1 MDDLNRSKE
10 DLIAELRQLR
20 QQNKEFILGRDALW
34 EVIPSALVIIRG
46 SDKKFIYLNQHAKNL
61 YGTDYSGDDLNTH
74 MKKVNPLR
82 LDGTPLPLKETAIYQ
97 SLTYGK
103 TVIGM
108 EMVIQNINEER
119 KTVLVSSSS
128 LRDEQ
133 DKIIAAIVIL
143 EDITERKHAETA
155 LQESKKLALNFVDKL
170 RRVNQQRNEF
180 INILSHELRN
190 PLTSAMMGVD
200 LIDMQHESGEVKKTN
215 KIVRRQLKQ
224 LNHMV
229 DDLMDVAR
237 ITENRITLNKE
248 EVDLNQLV
256 RNAIED
262 YQWQFAEKG
271 VILNSEFTE
280 PLKLSADSV
289 RMTQAVGNLLN
300 NSLKFTETGNVVYVS
315 VSQSEDKRDAMIT
328 VRDTGIGIDQEA
340 LSYLF
345 EPLLQVDKSLDR
357 KNGGLGLGLAITK
370 GIVELHGGTVEVTSD
385 GLGEGTQSIIRL
397 PIPYTVEAYSSETGK
412 EDGLRILVIDDM
424 PDITEIMT
432 ALLEHLGH
440 EVITAESG
448 FEGIAKAKVFH
459 PHILFCDIG
468 LPGIS
473 GYEVAEF
480 FTADEELKDTH
491 LIAFSGYSQPEDRER
506 SKEAGFK
513 AHLAKPV
520 EMEVLKSILL
530 DYCKMKS

>member
-1 MDDLNRSKE
+1 LDDLNRSRE

-20 QQNKEFILGRDALW
+20 KKNKELILAQNTLW
-34 EVIPSALVIIRG
+34 EVIPSALLVVRA
-46 SDKKFIYLNQHAKNL
+46 SDEKFVYLNQHAKDL
-61 YGTDYSGDDLNTH
+61 YGTDYSGDDMSSH
-74 MKKVNPLR
+74 MGKVNPVR
-82 LDGTPLPLKETAIYQ
+82 MDGTPLLLEETPVYQ
-97 SLTYGK
+97 SLAYGK
-103 TVIGM
+103 TIRGM
-108 EMVIQNINEER
+108 EMMLQTANGER
-119 KTVLVSSSS
+119 QAVAVSSSP

-133 DKIIAAIVIL
+133 NKITAAIVIL
-143 EDITERKHAETA
+143 DDITERKNAETA
-155 LQESKKLALNFVDKL
+155 LQESKKHALNLVHKL
-170 RRVNQQRNEF
+170 HLANKQKNDF
-180 INILSHELRN
+180 INMLSHELRN
-190 PLTSAMMGVD
+190 PLASAMMGVD
-200 LIDMQHESGEVKKTN
+200 LIDMQHENVQVKKTN

-385 GLGEGTQSIIRL
+385 GLGEGAQSIIRL
-397 PIPYTVEAYSSETGK
+397 PIPDREEMDSSETGK
-412 EDGLRILVIDDM
+412 EDRLRILVIDDM
-424 PDITEIMT
+424 LDITEIMT

-459 PHILFCDIG
+459 PHVLFCDIG

-520 EMEVLKSILL
+520 EMEVLKNILL
-530 DYCKMKS
+530 DYCKMKP